1 MKIPNQ
7 RTFDIGG
14 ALGIELFLFPQV
26 SLEGRI
32 KGGYGYVNGST
43 GGEKPFNRD
52 LSNVVYQVG
61 INYYLK

>member
-32 KGGYGYVNGST
+32 KGGYGYINGST
-43 GGEKPFNRD
+43 RGGKHFNRD